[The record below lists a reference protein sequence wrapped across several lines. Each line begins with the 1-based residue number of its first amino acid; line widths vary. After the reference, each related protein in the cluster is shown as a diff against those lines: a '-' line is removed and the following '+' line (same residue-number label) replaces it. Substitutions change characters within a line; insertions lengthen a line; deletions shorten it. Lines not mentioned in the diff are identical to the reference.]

1 MDVLFEKHF
10 LKSID
15 KLGNKE
21 LQESIIEI
29 IEKVEI
35 AKSLVEIKNIKK
47 LRGYQTFYRIK
58 LKDYRIG
65 ISIENQKVVFV
76 EFGHRKDIYRK
87 FPK

>member
-1 MDVLFEKHF
+1 MEVLFEKHF

-29 IEKVEI
+29 ITNVEK
-35 AKSLVEIKNIKK
+35 AKTFSEIKNIKK
-47 LRGYQTFYRIK
+47 LKGFQTFYRIK

-65 ISIENQKVVFV
+65 ISFENQVVIFV
-76 EFGHRKDIYRK
+76 EFGHRREIYRK

>member
-1 MDVLFEKHF
+1 MEVLFEKHF

-21 LQESIIEI
+21 LQESIVEI
-29 IEKVEI
+29 ITNVEK
-35 AKSLVEIKNIKK
+35 AKSLTEIKNIKK
-47 LRGYQTFYRIK
+47 LKGFQTFYRIK

-65 ISIENQKVVFV
+65 ISFENQVVIFV
-76 EFGHRKDIYRK
+76 EFGHRREIYRK

>member
-1 MDVLFEKHF
+1 MEVLFEKHF

-29 IEKVEI
+29 ITNVEK
-35 AKSLVEIKNIKK
+35 AKTLSEIKNIKK
-47 LRGYQTFYRIK
+47 LKGFQTFYRIK

-65 ISIENQKVVFV
+65 ISFENQVVIFV
-76 EFGHRKDIYRK
+76 EFGHRREIYRK